1 MSTTIA
7 PDLLLPLRTTSA
19 PRPVLA
25 VVNGRA
31 SGVPDAEALRREVH
45 GALSEAGAATET
57 VATGSLTELRDVI
70 ARADGRRVVLAGGD
84 GALHAAANL
93 GVPLP
98 ELGLIPL
105 GRANNIAR
113 ALGLPT
119 DVREAARVAVRGA
132 ARSLDALL
140 VETAERRVV
149 AVEGVSAGFQAAGR
163 ARYQA
168 ENSGAVAQG
177 AMALVATL
185 AELPHYSARLALDDD
200 PPATVAL
207 EQLFLS
213 TLPLF
218 AFGLRVNPLA
228 DVRDGVA
235 EAITLRARTRRRAV
249 RLLLAARTGR
259 HLVFEGV
266 TLRRW
271 RRAELLDPLPL
282 AADGEPLGT
291 TTARLTVLPGAL
303 EVATAI
309 EG

>member
-7 PDLLLPLRTTSA
+7 PDLLPLHATRS
-19 PRPVLA
+19 PLPVLA
-25 VVNGRA
+25 VVNSRA
-31 SGVPDAEALRREVH
+31 SGVRDAEAQRLEVH
-45 GALSEAGAATET
+45 AALTEAGASAET
-57 VATGSLTELRDVI
+57 VSTGALTELRG
-70 ARADGRRVVLAGGD
+70 ALERADGRRVILVGGD
-84 GALHAAANL
+84 GALHAVANL
-93 GVPLP
+93 GIRLP
-98 ELGLIPL
+98 DLGLIPV

-113 ALGLPT
+113 ALGLPI
-119 DVREAARVAVRGA
+119 DVREAARVAVRGTV
-132 ARSLDALL
+132 RPLDALL
-140 VETAERRVV
+140 VETGDRRVI

-163 ARYQA
+163 ARYRA

-185 AELPHYSARLALDDD
+185 AELPHYTTRLSLDDE
-200 PPATVAL
+200 PAATVDL

-228 DVRDGVA
+228 DVGDGVA
-235 EAITLRARTRRRAV
+235 EAIALRAPTRRRAV

-259 HLVFEGV
+259 HLVFDGV

-271 RRAELLDPLPL
+271 RRARLIDPMPL